1 MEIYAHVTH
10 KVNIEPKDVIQKL
23 IEKSIGNNGFLFKE
37 DEKYYRGHAA
47 ITGPYSVDTKQEIS
61 KQKYQ
66 YIEALELILKELKN

>member
-23 IEKSIGNNGFLFKE
+23 IEKAIGNNGFLFKE
-37 DEKYYRGHAA
+37 DEKYYRGYAA